1 MDDLLLRSP
10 LLSVVHLSVVH
21 VRMLPLSSWRA
32 SALQVHQQR
41 KALHKEHE
49 ELFDS
54 EVEKLVELNYINQL
68 PAVTR
73 QRCVSASLIRLYHA
87 SALSTS

>member
-1 MDDLLLRSP
+1 MVSSNNLDNGACENAAFTP
-10 LLSVVHLSVVH
+10 
-21 VRMLPLSSWRA
+21 SWRA
-32 SALQVHQQR
+32 IALQMHQQR

-68 PAVTR
+68 PAVAR
-73 QRCVSASLIRLYHA
+73 QRCVSALPIKLYSA
-87 SALSTS
+87 SASSTS